1 MLQNRCQENITVMP
15 SVVLM
20 LLVNLQTLA
29 QRKAENCATFCPFLL
44 NALKLNEWEE
54 ERKDEL
60 SVRFRT
66 EEEEAE
72 HGNL

>member
-1 MLQNRCQENITVMP
+1 
-15 SVVLM
+15 M

-66 EEEEAE
+66 EEEAE